1 MLSGKRTPENL
12 ALLYNQV
19 ESRWIPNMRHLL
31 PLFRLLFHLLYHQ
44 FAWAYDLVAALVS
57 LGRWKG
63 WVLSVLPYLDG
74 RVLEIGYGPGHLQA
88 ALHERGLATFG
99 LDESRQM
106 AHQAMRGLRRK
117 GFSGNLL
124 RAMAGQI
131 PFPNNSF
138 DTLAATFPAEYIFDA
153 HTLAETRRVLVA
165 GGKLVILPTAWIT
178 GNGRLERLAAWL
190 FKVTG
195 EAGAVG
201 TLLPGMR
208 KRLREAGFE
217 VRHLL
222 VEQPGSRVLVIIAS
236 KSGAMR
242 LSGDA

>member
-1 MLSGKRTPENL
+1 
-12 ALLYNQV
+12 
-19 ESRWIPNMRHLL
+19 MRLFTS
-31 PLFRLLFHLLYHQ
+31 LFRLFFRLLYHQ
-44 FAWAYDLVAALVS
+44 FAWMYDLVAATVS

-63 WVLSVLPYLDG
+63 WVQSALPYLDG

-88 ALHERGLATFG
+88 ALRERGLETLG

-106 AHQAMRGLRRK
+106 ARQAMRRLRRK
-117 GFSGNLL
+117 GSSANLV
-124 RAMAGQI
+124 RALAGQI

-153 HTLAETRRVLVA
+153 HTLAETRRVLVP

-195 EAGAVG
+195 EAGAIG
-201 TLLPGMR
+201 SLLPGMR

-217 VRHLL
+217 VRHML
-222 VEQPGSRVLVIIAS
+222 VELPGSRVLVIIAS